1 MVPSRPGTANIIDH
15 DDLSHPDR
23 VKMTLMRKV
32 AQLTK
37 VLVHLTARNEEGEAR
52 YEKLKLGF
60 EEKIRTLTRDA
71 CGQVVAHREQLKQNS
86 DPKCLGHKVRQSM
99 ERWKCEEEGVR
110 AECSVLRK
118 EIAASQKQLLFSG
131 GESRLSAATAEV
143 CTLTCELSTC
153 LEAFKETAGQ
163 KRAEF
168 ERRSA
173 ALRKQGS
180 QQLQELEAEQRR
192 RLQDLRTAHE
202 REVEHLHGVRG
213 QTLSHLRKLHESELS
228 TLKMKSLQ
236 NRREKVHRLEQD
248 FNDERAILE
257 HLTSAMVRDIEQ
269 LNRETADL
277 KDSGPGIKIQI
288 DNMRAVLAEIANNV
302 GAVEVDKMRAEQD
315 LEAREL
321 ELIVVRKEVSKLQ
334 EMQSREKNVKEI
346 VHSMRSVCD
355 SRADLSGKLRS
366 TVAGIDRMEM
376 EIELLAGE
384 LAELEDDL
392 EVKEKEVSLLEVELE
407 EELLR
412 VHQIR
417 NRVEANQ
424 KR

>member
-1 MVPSRPGTANIIDH
+1 
-15 DDLSHPDR
+15 
-23 VKMTLMRKV
+23 
-32 AQLTK
+32 
-37 VLVHLTARNEEGEAR
+37 
-52 YEKLKLGF
+52 
-60 EEKIRTLTRDA
+60 
-71 CGQVVAHREQLKQNS
+71 
-86 DPKCLGHKVRQSM
+86 M
-99 ERWKCEEEGVR
+99 ERWKCEEEEVR

-118 EIAASQKQLLFSG
+118 EIAASQKQLLLSG

-153 LEAFKETAGQ
+153 LGAFKETAGQ
-163 KRAEF
+163 NRAEF
-168 ERRSA
+168 EGRSA
-173 ALRKQGS
+173 ALRKQGN
-180 QQLQELEAEQRR
+180 QQLQELESEQRR
-192 RLQDLRTAHE
+192 RLQDLRKAHE

-213 QTLSHLRKLHESELS
+213 QTLSHLCKLHESELS

-288 DNMRAVLAEIANNV
+288 DSMRAVLAEIANNV
-302 GAVEVDKMRAEQD
+302 GSVEADKMRAEQD
-315 LEAREL
+315 LEEREK
-321 ELIVVRKEVSKLQ
+321 ELIVVRKEVSKLR
-334 EMQSREKNVKEI
+334 EMQLREKNVKVI
-346 VHSMRSVCD
+346 VHSMGPVCE
-355 SRADLSGKLRS
+355 SGADLSGKLRS
-366 TVAGIDRMEM
+366 TVACIDRMEM

-384 LAELEDDL
+384 LDELEDDL

-412 VHQIR
+412 VHQFR
-417 NRVEANQ
+417 NRVEAIQ